1 MDSPEYIDDWGLS
14 PKDIAT
20 IKRAV
25 QDANDGL
32 TYTLITGSSL
42 RFRCNPCGREAD
54 IDERPFPHKLNCP
67 MKKSIHR

>member
-32 TYTLITGSSL
+32 TYTLIPGSSL

-54 IDERPFPHKLNCP
+54 IDLSLIHIYWKLRTE
-67 MKKSIHR
+67 HRQG

>member
-32 TYTLITGSSL
+32 TYTFIPGTLIEISLQSL
-42 RFRCNPCGREAD
+42 R
-54 IDERPFPHKLNCP
+54 
-67 MKKSIHR
+67 